1 MIYWIHIEIT
11 DLSCDIHLWRRLAV
25 FIPQNSNYS
34 LNPPNILIGVGACI
48 KRADSLKFSFSFCDK
63 KLDAKSFI
71 CHKIYY
77 LSGKKIIIPK
87 LFSHNQKWLNT
98 FKYLSTYLRR
108 NSLTCIQN
116 FLTNQYVSKAHLEVK
131 NAHLLTIFSSI
142 RR

>member
-1 MIYWIHIEIT
+1 MDPYRNHKFILWYSPVKKTSSLYTSKLLLLIE
-11 DLSCDIHLWRRLAV
+11 
-25 FIPQNSNYS
+25 
-34 LNPPNILIGVGACI
+34 PPNILIGVGACI

-77 LSGKKIIIPK
+77 LSGKNIIIPK

-108 NSLTCIQN
+108 NSPSCIQN